1 MLSDTASLSLPVR
14 PKRAAEVAV
23 FLRECLLKGTWPRY
37 LPGEM
42 ELAHQLQVGRNTLR
56 AALAQLESEG
66 LVKTHMGRRREV
78 TGCCATVPPPTLQT
92 AWLLLCSPPH
102 TLASSTLLWMETLR
116 LRLQGAGWH
125 LQMKVVSAAFRS
137 NPTQILETLTSEHP
151 HGVWILHRSTQAMQ
165 RWFENQGIKTVIAG
179 TPHAGISLPQVDT
192 DYRATSRH
200 AATRLTALGHQ
211 HLVIV
216 ASQVKLAGDAESVAG
231 FQEGAGQ
238 AQVQVMTH
246 QDTPASVIAGLR
258 RLFAKS
264 SAPTAFFVLRA
275 DHLAT
280 VQTWLL
286 GQGYRIPG
294 QISLLSRDDESF
306 LLHLHPEPARYRRSA
321 ETFAKKLA
329 RLVISCGEG
338 RTIREASRLLMP
350 EFLRGESLGPAPIR
364 SI

>member
-1 MLSDTASLSLPVR
+1 MLSDTASLPLPTR
-14 PKRAAEVAV
+14 PTRAVEVAF
-23 FLRECLLKGTWPRY
+23 FLRECLIKGTWPRY

-42 ELAHQLQVGRNTLR
+42 ELARQLQVGRNTLR
-56 AALAQLESEG
+56 AALAQLENEG
-66 LVKTHMGRRREV
+66 LIKTQMGRRREV
-78 TGCCATVPPPTLQT
+78 TGCSLKVSEPSLQT
-92 AWLLLCSPPH
+92 ALLLLSSPPH

-125 LQMKVVSAAFRS
+125 LQMKVVSAAFRQ
-137 NPTQILETLTSEHP
+137 NPTQTLETLATEHP
-151 HGVWILHRSTQAMQ
+151 HAVWILHRSTLAMQ

-179 TPHAGISLPQVDT
+179 SQHAGISLPQVDT

-211 HLVIV
+211 KLVIV
-216 ASQVKLAGDAESVAG
+216 ASKVKLAGDAESIAG
-231 FQEGAGQ
+231 FQEGAGT
-238 AQVQVMTH
+238 AHVQVMTH

-258 RLFAKS
+258 RVCAQTP
-264 SAPTAFFVLRA
+264 APTALFVLRA

-286 GQGYRIPG
+286 GQGYHIPG
-294 QISLLSRDDESF
+294 QISLISRDDESF
-306 LLHLHPEPARYRRSA
+306 LHHLHPEPARYRRSA

-338 RTIREASRLLMP
+338 RSARGTSPLLMP
-350 EFLRGESLGPAPIR
+350 EFLRGETLGPVPTRAV
-364 SI
+364 